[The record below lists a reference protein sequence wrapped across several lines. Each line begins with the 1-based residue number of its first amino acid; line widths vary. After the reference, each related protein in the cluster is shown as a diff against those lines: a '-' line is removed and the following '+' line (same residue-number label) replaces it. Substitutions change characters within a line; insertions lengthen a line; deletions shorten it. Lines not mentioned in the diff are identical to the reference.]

1 MLDVT
6 KARIIHDFAHDRPL
20 LACRYDPKE
29 RYVVTSSEDFRLQK
43 FNLPG
48 GEKTVLPEVHNS
60 WVHALG
66 LSPDGQTLYS
76 GGCDG
81 KLVFWN
87 IADAEVKPLRTIEA
101 HQGWLRTLSVSP
113 DGSLVATGG
122 NDKVVKVWNTQTG
135 ELVKQWQGH
144 AKNVYSV
151 QFMPDGKRVLSGDLG
166 GVVQLRALEA
176 EDVKASF
183 EAKPLHTYEG
193 GQMVDFGGVRCLAVR
208 PSSDH
213 FAAGGLHKAT
223 NPLGAV
229 HEPLALRFAFEGSQ
243 LLKSHVTEGITGGG
257 LWRVQWLSDGTLM
270 GVSGG
275 SSGGFLIFWNDQQDK
290 DFSRFKLPALA
301 RDMDLASNGLNV
313 VTSHHDGHVRI
324 TRLSES

>member
-6 KARIIHDFAHDRPL
+6 KARIIHDFTHERPL
-20 LACRYDPKE
+20 LACRYDPLE
-29 RYVVTSSEDFRLQK
+29 RFVVTSSEDFRLQK
-43 FNLPG
+43 FSLPG
-48 GEKTVLPEVHNS
+48 GEKTLLPEVHNS

-66 LSPDGQTLYS
+66 FSPDGAILFS

-81 KLVFWN
+81 RLVWWG
-87 IADAEVKPLRTIEA
+87 IADAEVKPIRTVEA
-101 HQGWLRTLSVSP
+101 HQGWLRTLSVSS
-113 DGSLVATGG
+113 DGSWVLTGG
-122 NDKVVKVWNTQTG
+122 NDRTVRLWNAQSG
-135 ELVKQWQGH
+135 ELIKQWGGH

-151 QFMPDGKRVLSGDLG
+151 QFLPDGKRFLSGDLA
-166 GVVQLRALEA
+166 GVVLLRSMDSD
-176 EDVKASF
+176 DVLATF

-208 PSSDH
+208 ASSDQ

-229 HEPLALRFAFEGSQ
+229 HEPLALRFAFEGNQ
-243 LLKSHVTEGITGGG
+243 LLKSHLTEGITGGG

-290 DFSRFKLPALA
+290 DIFRFKLPALA
-301 RDMDLASNGLNV
+301 RDMDLANSGLNV

-324 TRLSES
+324 TRLSAS